1 MNGSKKNFTMPNTW
15 LIVAA
20 LIALM
25 ALLSWVIPPGSF
37 DYHRIDVNGTLRNV
51 AVAGSYKPVDPA
63 LAHPTSFLGA
73 FAAFYDGCVKASGVI
88 FVILCCAATFSVM
101 VRTGAF
107 HAGVGMIL
115 RKIGG
120 RASLLFPV
128 LMLFFGIG
136 GSAFGMLSE
145 FYGFYPLVIGLA
157 AGLGYDAMT
166 GFAVLALGEYVGFMA
181 STLNPYT
188 IAVAQSI
195 AEVPLY
201 SGLGFRIL
209 CFAVF
214 MTIAIAYVMR
224 YAARVKGDPSLSV
237 MAGISCVH
245 AENAS
250 APGEEMR
257 FTGRHALVLA
267 DLAVTLGVLMYGLL
281 RHGWGYSELCALFI
295 VMAAFAAVVC
305 GWSGNQFCDEMLAG
319 AKSVL
324 WGALLTGFANGLVV
338 IMENAKIMDTVIY
351 RLSEMLQRAPS
362 SLSAQFMLIAQT
374 FINFLIPSGSGQAA
388 ATVPIMAPLGDMLG
402 LSRQVTCLAYQFG
415 DGLSNLLWPTAG
427 IVIICGLGDIPYDR
441 WLKWFGKL
449 FFMLLGAQ
457 MILLQ
462 VAVTLGL

>member
-1 MNGSKKNFTMPNTW
+1 MNSSPKRFTMPNTW

-20 LIALM
+20 LIAVM
-25 ALLSWVIPPGSF
+25 ALLSWIVPPGSF
-37 DYHRIDVNGTLRNV
+37 DYQRIDVNGTLRNV
-51 AVAGSYKPVDPA
+51 AVAGSYKPVAPA

-73 FAAFYDGCVKASGVI
+73 FAALYDGCVKAANII

-107 HAGVGMIL
+107 HAGIGKIL
-115 RKIGG
+115 EKIGG
-120 RASLLFPV
+120 RAPLLFPV
-128 LMLFFGIG
+128 LMLFFGVG

-214 MTIAIAYVMR
+214 MGMAIAYVMR
-224 YAARVKGDPSLSV
+224 YAARVKRNPALSV
-237 MAGISCVH
+237 MAGIPCVH
-245 AENAS
+245 AENV
-250 APGEEMR
+250 PTLGGENR
-257 FTGRHALVLA
+257 FTLQHGLVLA
-267 DLAVTLGVLMYGLL
+267 DLAVTLAVLMYGLVC
-281 RHGWGYSELCALFI
+281 HNWGYSELCALFI
-295 VMAAFAAVVC
+295 AMAAFAALVC
-305 GWSGNQFCDEMLAG
+305 GWSGNRFCDEMLAG

-338 IMENAKIMDTVIY
+338 IMENAKIMDTIINW
-351 RLSEMLQRAPS
+351 LSEMLKRTPS
-362 SLSAQFMLIAQT
+362 ALSAQFMLIVQT
-374 FINFLIPSGSGQAA
+374 LINFLIPSGSGQAA

-427 IVIICGLGDIPYDR
+427 IVIVCGLGDIPYDR

-449 FFMLLGAQ
+449 FAMLVLAQMLLLQAAV
-457 MILLQ
+457 MI
-462 VAVTLGL
+462 GL